1 MPTEAAIAHEV
12 FDRFAAGDNCNGIAC
27 AMNARCVAAF
37 GGRRWC
43 LLTMRRML
51 LNETYTGRSI
61 YRPDKERKYRAGRSA
76 SGRAAFT
83 ERNSNEW
90 IEIEG
95 QRVALGSPTPAKWF
109 SNGLTVPKVTRLTC
123 S

>member
-1 MPTEAAIAHEV
+1 MPTEAAIVHDV

-51 LNETYTGRSI
+51 LNETYAGRSI
-61 YRPDKERKYRAGRSA
+61 YRPDKERKVSRRPIS
-76 SGRAAFT
+76 
-83 ERNSNEW
+83 EW
-90 IEIEG
+90 KS
-95 QRVALGSPTPAKWF
+95 RVYGNATAT
-109 SNGLTVPKVTRLTC
+109 NG
-123 S
+123 